1 MQKGLMFLLPTREF
15 YRRLAAIVL
24 VCVLPGTLL
33 AQESSPLKLLV
44 ISGTGAV
51 NDLRTNTTVPTV
63 VELRDDRDQPVLRGA
78 VTFILP
84 EAGPGGRFAD
94 GSRSLFVLT
103 DRRGRATLTGFIPNQ
118 VEGPFQIAVEATA
131 SGNSVRAL
139 VRQYNNSFPAYSA
152 PRTANPTA
160 ATARRGSGTGSKIL
174 LTLFL
179 GVAVAAGSIVALK
192 NGGNGKIPPTTTVSI
207 GGVTV
212 GGPR

>member
-1 MQKGLMFLLPTREF
+1 LPAT
-15 YRRLAAIVL
+15 A
-24 VCVLPGTLL
+24 L
-33 AQESSPLKLLV
+33 AQETSALKLLV

-78 VTFILP
+78 VTFMLP

-131 SGNSVRAL
+131 SGHSVRAL
-139 VRQYNNSFPAYSA
+139 IRQYNNSFPANAA
-152 PRTANPTA
+152 PRAANPT

-192 NGGNGKIPPTTTVSI
+192 SGGSGKTPPTTTVSI

>member
-1 MQKGLMFLLPTREF
+1 MQQRQMSALLTREF
-15 YRRLAAIVL
+15 YYRLAAFVL
-24 VCVLPGTLL
+24 VFVLPATVL
-33 AQESSPLKLLV
+33 AQETSALKLTV

-78 VTFILP
+78 VTFMLP
-84 EAGPGGRFAD
+84 EAGPGGRFTD

-103 DRRGRATLTGFIPNQ
+103 DRQGRATLTGFIPNQ

-131 SGNSVRAL
+131 SGNSARAMI
-139 VRQYNNSFPAYSA
+139 RQYNNSFPAYSA
-152 PRTANPTA
+152 PRLADPA
-160 ATARRGSGTGSKIL
+160 VTARRGSGTGSKVL

-179 GVAVAAGSIVALK
+179 GVAVAAGSIIALK
-192 NGGNGKIPPTTTVSI
+192 SGGNGKTPPTTTVSI
-207 GGVTV
+207 GGISV